1 MRVFAAVVL
10 LAASACAGADFF
22 GCEAG
27 TGLVTV
33 QDDCNAADN
42 SAASLDAL
50 AIIFGQC
57 SSSESAD
64 DILRLQCK
72 KSSSGA
78 YGIVITKGQAPDL
91 TTGAQRKR
99 VLSGKTFI
107 RP

>member
-50 AIIFGQC
+50 ATIFIKC
-57 SSSESAD
+57 SKSAD

>member
-50 AIIFGQC
+50 ATIFSQC
-57 SSSESAD
+57 SKSAD

-91 TTGAQRKR
+91 TTGAQRKW
-99 VLSGKTFI
+99 VLSGKAFI

>member
-50 AIIFGQC
+50 ATISRKC
-57 SSSESAD
+57 SESAD

-78 YGIVITKGQAPDL
+78 YGIVITKGQAQDL
-91 TTGAQRKR
+91 TTGAQRKW

>member
-50 AIIFGQC
+50 ATIFSIC
-57 SSSESAD
+57 SESAD

-91 TTGAQRKR
+91 TTGAQRKW